1 MKFFFFLVHCWGK
14 QKVVNWSR
22 PFTFFLSS
30 SVLLLGKEMNFI
42 YFVLIRFQVFWLH
55 SCSPMCFKETSSNRA
70 NVNNQT
76 SSNRAMT
83 FLLTFRPFLSF
94 LPHRYKCSFVLIEI
108 MLFHAS
114 TKFLNRMCNIFWAS
128 EAFCKWQRDI
138 LFWMGTTL
146 NEYLHCIDT
155 WRVPILTLC
164 YLKN

>member
-1 MKFFFFLVHCWGK
+1 
-14 QKVVNWSR
+14 
-22 PFTFFLSS
+22 
-30 SVLLLGKEMNFI
+30 MNFI

-138 LFWMGTTL
+138 LFRSMDCRNFYHWQKL
-146 NEYLHCIDT
+146 WNVYQISRIFLLQFLFLEFWLVDCIF
-155 WRVPILTLC
+155 
-164 YLKN
+164 